1 MARSR
6 SARDLSTADRAVYDL
21 VTRGG
26 VDASHAALYR
36 RQLGALARAGLVRRT
51 DEGAF
56 VASSAQPVTIA
67 APGGNAPAN
76 GIHPPAPPAEPPMVT
91 VTCRVPA
98 EVAQAIEELA
108 NSTPG
113 TARADIIRAALAR
126 GLGSGVR
133 KAVRSG

>member
-1 MARSR
+1 MSRSR
-6 SARDLSTADRAVYDL
+6 AARDLSTADRAVYDL

-76 GIHPPAPPAEPPMVT
+76 GHTPAPPAEPPMVT

-98 EVAQAIEELA
+98 EVAQAIEALA
-108 NSTPG
+108 AGAN

-133 KAVRSG
+133 KAVRGAG